1 MVPPTL
7 SPHAAIPA
15 APPGTPY
22 TPALLSGEVDTR
34 RANVSSLGGGFPSLP
49 HSYSPTAS
57 PHTGTD
63 VSYKLPHR
71 PSSPLLNTSSISPY
85 ASPFS
90 NKASFVGTPII
101 PPPLSPS
108 TNLNLPF
115 LNDPHYNNLL
125 NQAQS
130 QALQHEQARIASL
143 TAHEASYTTINEYK
157 HALARERRH
166 SSHLTAELTS
176 YKFLSKY
183 QSCLL
188 YSEAEISE
196 EARINNL
203 IKNIDHLKRDM
214 NEDKCRVVMELEREE
229 ERIINGLMGR
239 LEEVNR
245 EKKLLESQIH
255 GRVGGSGM
263 GDGMTND
270 QRVHARAQQMM
281 AAAATNRRQQPTGGV
296 EESKATNDAMQE
308 SKTQQEDTKEE
319 CGIADGEGCEEQED
333 EEMDEDNDI
342 LEGMHHDPEMEKELE
357 NLLSLKDGNK

>member
-1 MVPPTL
+1 M
-7 SPHAAIPA
+7 
-15 APPGTPY
+15 
-22 TPALLSGEVDTR
+22 
-34 RANVSSLGGGFPSLP
+34 
-49 HSYSPTAS
+49 
-57 PHTGTD
+57 
-63 VSYKLPHR
+63 
-71 PSSPLLNTSSISPY
+71 
-85 ASPFS
+85 
-90 NKASFVGTPII
+90 
-101 PPPLSPS
+101 
-108 TNLNLPF
+108 
-115 LNDPHYNNLL
+115 
-125 NQAQS
+125 
-130 QALQHEQARIASL
+130 
-143 TAHEASYTTINEYK
+143 
-157 HALARERRH
+157 
-166 SSHLTAELTS
+166 
-176 YKFLSKY
+176 
-183 QSCLL
+183 

-245 EKKLLESQIH
+245 EKRLLESQIH

-270 QRVHARAQQMM
+270 QRIHARAQQMM

-319 CGIADGEGCEEQED
+319 CGIAEGEGCEEQED